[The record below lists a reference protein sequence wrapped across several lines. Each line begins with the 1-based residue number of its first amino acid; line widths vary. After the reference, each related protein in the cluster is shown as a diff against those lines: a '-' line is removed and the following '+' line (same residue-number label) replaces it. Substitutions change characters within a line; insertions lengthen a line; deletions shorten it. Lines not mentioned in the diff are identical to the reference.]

1 MNKLIN
7 IKRGLFALIICLSVS
22 LYGCGNSQ
30 TTENASSSSSSAA
43 TTVSTSSVA
52 SLPSE
57 ESSSEDSSE
66 EPQVVIDYGD
76 AESFEAALNAGEKL
90 EGKIVRF
97 VAYEYHPDS
106 GVGCNIWAGEH
117 LNFVSDSDPGVR
129 ANDTVIVRVT
139 EVQAMDVDDYT
150 SWIIEYEMVDN
161 AVEGEGTM
169 TYSAPD
175 DKDSAADSLAESKA
189 DTDSEVSFFDV
200 KKAVES
206 GDYSLVTP
214 EFKQTMDAYEAFYDD
229 YIAFM
234 RKYTSGQINFMEM
247 LDDYSYMLKKM
258 DEWSELIDSID
269 ESELSPADDAY
280 FLLVTLRIEQKLF
293 SMF

>member
-1 MNKLIN
+1 MNKIIN
-7 IKRGLFALIICLSVS
+7 FKSGLFALIICLSVS

-30 TTENASSSSSSAA
+30 TIETASSSSSSAA
-43 TTVSTSSVA
+43 TTVSTSSAA

-66 EPQVVIDYGD
+66 ETAVVIDYGD
-76 AESFEAALNAGEKL
+76 AESFEAALNAGEDL
-90 EGKIVRF
+90 AGKVVRF
-97 VAYEYHPDS
+97 VAVDYIPDS
-106 GVGCNIWAGEH
+106 AIGCNIWAGEH

-129 ANDTVIVRVT
+129 ANDTVTVRVT
-139 EVQAMDVDDYT
+139 DIERFGET
-150 SWIIEYEMVDN
+150 SWIMQYEMADN
-161 AVEGEGTM
+161 AVEGESTI

-175 DKDSAADSLAESKA
+175 DENSAADSLAESKA

-200 KKAVES
+200 KKAVEN

-247 LDDYSYMLKKM
+247 LDDYSYMLEKM
-258 DEWSELIDSID
+258 DEWSALIDSID

>member
-1 MNKLIN
+1 MNKKIN
-7 IKRGLFALIICLSVS
+7 FKSGMVALIICLSVS
-22 LYGCGNSQ
+22 LYGCGSREG
-30 TTENASSSSSSAA
+30 TGASSSSSSAA

-52 SLPSE
+52 SQASG
-57 ESSSEDSSE
+57 ESSSEDSIE
-66 EPQVVIDYGD
+66 ETAVVLDYGD
-76 AESFEAALNAGEKL
+76 AESLEAALNS
-90 EGKIVRF
+90 GKDVVGKVVRF
-97 VAYEYHPDS
+97 VAVDYIPDS
-106 GVGCNIWAGEH
+106 VKGCNIWAGEH

-129 ANDTVIVRVT
+129 ANDTVTVRVT
-139 EVQAMDVDDYT
+139 DVERFGEN
-150 SWIIEYEMVDN
+150 SWIMQYEMVDN
-161 AVEGEGTM
+161 AVEDENTI

-175 DKDSAADSLAESKA
+175 DEGSAADSLAESKA

-200 KKAVES
+200 KKAVEN

-214 EFKQTMDAYEAFYDD
+214 EFKKMMDEYEAFYDD

-234 RKYTSGQINFMEM
+234 RRYLSGQFNFMEM
-247 LDDYSYMLKKM
+247 LDDYSYMLEKM
-258 DEWSELIDSID
+258 DEWSALIDSID